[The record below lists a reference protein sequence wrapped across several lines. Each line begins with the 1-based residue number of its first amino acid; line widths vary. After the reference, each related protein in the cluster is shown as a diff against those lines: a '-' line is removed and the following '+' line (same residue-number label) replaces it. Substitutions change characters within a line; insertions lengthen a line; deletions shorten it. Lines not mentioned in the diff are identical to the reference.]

1 MLSKS
6 ISMQTALCNDDEG
19 MVAGNPSTDDS
30 ESSRAVG
37 VVHLSIPIAGDR
49 AAAITG
55 LWLGAIIYATPN
67 FYSGLSRK
75 HIYCVI

>member
-1 MLSKS
+1 MT
-6 ISMQTALCNDDEG
+6 Q
-19 MVAGNPSTDDS
+19 
-30 ESSRAVG
+30 RAVG
-37 VVHLSIPIAGDR
+37 VVHLSIAIAGDR

-55 LWLGAIIYATPN
+55 LWFGAIIYATPN